1 MINLAEFRNDFFL
14 QLEYSLATGRTID
27 NLIKRCEGMH
37 GNTQFNSFLQQTS
50 SSSSPIDWLSND
62 DSLNASI
69 SGLRYAAEVI
79 VELEDWLALPFREI
93 LHGLDKKHYVTTL
106 EKIFNGSEN
115 ENWRGVTKRDVKDLL
130 IEFDWWCLYIDSLE
144 VREGDLKSA
153 RDLYNFL
160 NSPLFNQLTHLVDI
174 VEIASANWDVDEKAF
189 DNIVKNLDKSNKKF
203 NPEWLTNA
211 FSFNH
216 YNFKTHREYSSLYS
230 WLFLSIFAQAYQYK
244 TNMWATKRQWE
255 SLGFKLKQDAR
266 PAPIF
271 HYFKVNSNGDDIFQE
286 EKLATFGQ
294 KISIVYNADGVE
306 GELGDSVANTKVLP
320 LESLEKRIEN
330 LNVKIEHV
338 YSVACY
344 HRDIDLIMMP
354 HKETFRAKNATKQ
367 YYATLLHE
375 LVHWT
380 GHESRCNRKF
390 GHFGDEDYSFE
401 ELVAELGSSFL
412 CARFDLIKEVREES
426 IAYIKSW
433 LSNLD
438 TTESMQYL
446 ERAAR
451 LANRASNYI
460 YVPKNMRYK

>member
-1 MINLAEFRNDFFL
+1 MSNLAEFRNDFFL
-14 QLEYSLATGRTID
+14 QSEYSLATGRTID
-27 NLIKRCEGMH
+27 NLLKRCEGLH
-37 GNTQFNSFLQQTS
+37 GNTQFNSFIQKTF
-50 SSSSPIDWLSND
+50 SSSSPIDWLTD
-62 DSLNASI
+62 DDALNASI
-69 SGLRYAAEVI
+69 AGLRYAAKEI
-79 VELEDWLALPFREI
+79 ANLESWLNLSYREI
-93 LHGLDKKHYVTTL
+93 LEGLDKKHYVTTL
-106 EKIFNGSEN
+106 EKIFNASGSEY
-115 ENWRGVTKRDVKDLL
+115 WGGVTKGDIKNFL

-144 VREGDLKSA
+144 VREGELNSA
-153 RDLYNFL
+153 KELFDYLS
-160 NSPLFNQLTHLVDI
+160 SPLFSQLKRLVDM
-174 VEIASANWDVDEKAF
+174 VEISSANWDVDEKAF

-230 WLFLSIFAQAYQYK
+230 WLFLSIIAQAYQYK

-306 GELGDSVANTKVLP
+306 GDLGASVPNTKVLP
-320 LESLEKRIEN
+320 LASLEKRIKN

-412 CARFDLIKEVREES
+412 CARFELNKKVRQES

-438 TTESMQYL
+438 VKESMQYL

-460 YVPKNMRYK
+460 YVPKRHEK

>member
-1 MINLAEFRNDFFL
+1 MSNLAEFRNDFFL
-14 QLEYSLATGRTID
+14 QSEYSLATGRTID
-27 NLIKRCEGMH
+27 NLLKRCEGLH
-37 GNTQFNSFLQQTS
+37 GNTQFNSFLQKTF
-50 SSSSPIDWLSND
+50 SSSSPIDWLTD
-62 DSLNASI
+62 DDALNASI
-69 SGLRYAAEVI
+69 AGLRYAAKEI
-79 VELEDWLALPFREI
+79 ANLESWLNLSYREI
-93 LHGLDKKHYVTTL
+93 LEGLDKKHYVTTL
-106 EKIFNGSEN
+106 KKIFNVSDN
-115 ENWRGVTKRDVKDLL
+115 EYWGGVTKGDIKNFL

-144 VREGDLKSA
+144 VREGELNSA
-153 RDLYNFL
+153 KELFDYLS
-160 NSPLFNQLTHLVDI
+160 SPLFSQLKRLVDM
-174 VEIASANWDVDEKAF
+174 VEISSANWDVDEKVF
-189 DNIVKNLDKSNKKF
+189 DNIVKNIDKSNKKF
-203 NPEWLTNA
+203 NPDWLVNA

-216 YNFKTHREYSSLYS
+216 YNAKTHREYSSLYS
-230 WLFLSIFAQAYQYK
+230 WLFLSIFAQAYKYK

-255 SLGFKLKQDAR
+255 SLGCKLKQDAR

-271 HYFKVNSNGDDIFQE
+271 HYFKVNKNGDDIFQE

-306 GELGDSVANTKVLP
+306 GQLGGSFANTKVLP

-338 YSVACY
+338 YGVACY
-344 HRDIDLIMMP
+344 RRDSDFIMMP
-354 HKETFRAKNATKQ
+354 HKETFRAKDATKQ

-380 GHESRCNRKF
+380 GHESRCNRRF
-390 GHFGDEDYSFE
+390 GQFGDDDYSFE

-412 CARFDLIKEVREES
+412 CARFELNKKVRQES

-438 TTESMQYL
+438 VKESMQYL

-460 YVPKNMRYK
+460 YVPKKHEK